1 MDIKERLEEIRIE
14 IQNESISYGEIAELQ
29 ELVDHIDDEDVE
41 LLQWAKEEEL

>member
-14 IQNESISYGEIAELQ
+14 IRNERISYGEIAELQ